1 MGEMA
6 DELFDQALLDS
17 LDNFLFLKEK
27 LAQGIWPAQNGEIAI
42 ERMTD
47 KHLENAIKYM
57 ERNPDTTIAKVGGI
71 KFLRAEQKRRLSALY
86 GDHKGGGE

>member
-6 DELFDQALLDS
+6 DWLYDQALLDS

-27 LAQGIWPAQNGEIAI
+27 LAQGIWPAQDGEIAI

-71 KFLRAEQKRRLSALY
+71 QVLKAEQERRKAMQ
-86 GDHKGGGE
+86 DK

>member
-6 DELFDQALLDS
+6 DWLYDQALLDN
-17 LDNFLFLKEK
+17 LDNLLFLKEK

-47 KHLENAIKYM
+47 QHLENAIKYM
-57 ERNPDTTIAKVGGI
+57 ERNPDTTIAKAGGI
-71 KFLRAEQKRRLSALY
+71 QVLKAEQKRRLSALN
-86 GDHKGGGE
+86 E